1 MTEVDVFDVLR
12 EAVIATLLVAG
23 PIMAVGLVVG
33 LLVSLFQALTQL
45 QEASLAFV
53 PKILAIFVALL
64 VFGPFMLTTLIGF
77 THGMA
82 DRIVALHEMPALHRR
97 QAR

>member
-12 EAVIATLLVAG
+12 EAVIATLVAAG
-23 PIMAVGLVVG
+23 PVMAVGLVVG
-33 LLVSLFQALTQL
+33 LLVSLFQALTQI

-77 THGMA
+77 THTMA
-82 DRIVALHEMPALHRR
+82 DRIVALR
-97 QAR
+97 

>member
-1 MTEVDVFDVLR
+1 MSEVDVFDVLR
-12 EAVIATLLVAG
+12 EAVMTSLLVAG
-23 PIMAVGLVVG
+23 PVMAVGLVVG

-53 PKILAIFVALL
+53 PKVIAVFVALI

-77 THGMA
+77 THNMA
-82 DRIVALHEMPALHRR
+82 DRIVALR
-97 QAR
+97 

>member
-1 MTEVDVFDVLR
+1 MTEVDVFDVMR
-12 EAVIATLLVAG
+12 EAVMATLLVAG
-23 PIMAVGLVVG
+23 PVMAVGLVVG

-53 PKILAIFVALL
+53 PKILAVFIALL

-77 THGMA
+77 THNMA
-82 DRIVALHEMPALHRR
+82 DRIVALH
-97 QAR
+97 

>member
-1 MTEVDVFDVLR
+1 VSEVDVFDVLR
-12 EAVIATLLVAG
+12 EAVMTSLLVAG
-23 PIMAVGLVVG
+23 PVMAVGLVVG

-53 PKILAIFVALL
+53 PKIIAVFVALV

-77 THGMA
+77 THNMA
-82 DRIVALHEMPALHRR
+82 DRIVALH
-97 QAR
+97 

>member
-1 MTEVDVFDVLR
+1 MSEVDVFDVLR
-12 EAVIATLLVAG
+12 EAVMTSLLVAG
-23 PIMAVGLVVG
+23 PVMAVGLVVG

-53 PKILAIFVALL
+53 PKIIAVFVALV

-77 THGMA
+77 THNMA
-82 DRIVALHEMPALHRR
+82 DRIVALH
-97 QAR
+97 

>member
-1 MTEVDVFDVLR
+1 VSEVDVFDVLR
-12 EAVIATLLVAG
+12 EAVMTSLLVAG
-23 PIMAVGLVVG
+23 PVMAVGLVVG

-53 PKILAIFVALL
+53 PKIVAVFVALV

-77 THGMA
+77 THNMA
-82 DRIVALHEMPALHRR
+82 DRIIALH
-97 QAR
+97 

>member
-1 MTEVDVFDVLR
+1 MNEVDVFDVMR
-12 EAVIATLLVAG
+12 EAVMATLLVAG
-23 PIMAVGLVVG
+23 PIMAVGLTVG

-77 THGMA
+77 THNMA
-82 DRIVALHEMPALHRR
+82 DRIVALH
-97 QAR
+97 

>member
-1 MTEVDVFDVLR
+1 MSEVDVFDVLR
-12 EAVIATLLVAG
+12 EAVMTSLLVAG
-23 PIMAVGLVVG
+23 PVMAVGLVVG

-53 PKILAIFVALL
+53 PKIIAVFVALV

-77 THGMA
+77 THNMA
-82 DRIVALHEMPALHRR
+82 DRIIALH
-97 QAR
+97 

>member
-1 MTEVDVFDVLR
+1 MTS
-12 EAVIATLLVAG
+12 LLVAG
-23 PIMAVGLVVG
+23 PVMAVGVVVG

-53 PKILAIFVALL
+53 PKIIAVFVALV

-77 THGMA
+77 THNMA
-82 DRIVALHEMPALHRR
+82 DRIIALH
-97 QAR
+97 